1 MRGRKPK
8 VVPVHKRAKKPQTPA
23 VKVHSKRTPPAK
35 KALSDAFAAVDVPQ
49 VPAVSAQTFEAEY
62 KQPLIDAGVVSDA
75 DAPALKIMSQAFWIA
90 DRAVRQL
97 ETKPFTRDDE
107 NKIERKSPWLQIWR
121 DAATVFR
128 AYASEFGMTPVAR
141 ARVTPA
147 PQKKKSLAEILFE
160 GVTKNEDGNGE

>member
-8 VVPVHKRAKKPQTPA
+8 VVPVHKRPKKPQTPA
-23 VKVHSKRTPPAK
+23 VKVHSKRATPAP
-35 KALSDAFAAVDVPQ
+35 KARADAIVPQ
-49 VPAVSAQTFEAEY
+49 APAVSAQTFEAEY

-90 DRAVRQL
+90 EKAVRQL
-97 ETKPFTRDDE
+97 ETEPFTRDDE
-107 NKIERKSPWLQIWR
+107 NGIERKSPWLQIWR
-121 DAATVFR
+121 DAATTFR

-160 GVTKNEDGNGE
+160 GVTKNEDADE

>member
-8 VVPVHKRAKKPQTPA
+8 VVPVHKRPKKPQTPA
-23 VKVHSKRTPPAK
+23 VKMHSKRTTPAP
-35 KALSDAFAAVDVPQ
+35 KARAAADVPQ
-49 VPAVSAQTFEAEY
+49 IPAVSAQTFEAEY

-90 DRAVRQL
+90 DKAVRQL
-97 ETKPFTRDDE
+97 ETEPFTRDDE

-121 DAATVFR
+121 DAATTFR

-141 ARVTPA
+141 ARVSPA